1 MHIIEIPSFFIPYGG
16 EFCLEQAKTLR
27 KLGHEV
33 RILSVVQL
41 SLKKDVRSF
50 VSLPFGL
57 TEYQENDIPILQSY
71 MRGIPLCVR
80 RNVSRWVRNVHKLF
94 RLYVE
99 KYGVPDV
106 IHAHCMKWAGYASM
120 FLSHEYHIPYVVTEH
135 LSLMDL
141 QEEFGTEYSPQ
152 IWQIEWLKR
161 AYRDADM
168 VIPVAHEIVF
178 ATQRYYGSDY
188 RWREISNV
196 VDTAFF
202 YRVDKQPMK
211 GRTVIVC
218 CVADFTYRKGYDIL
232 FKAFAKCREVVG
244 DTLRLE
250 LHIAGKNTQSSTCKQ
265 MASNA
270 EIEDFVVA
278 YGKMDRE
285 GIRSLL
291 HRSDLFVLASRSEVQ
306 PLVVLEAMST
316 GLPVVATTAVPQS
329 ERIDGACF
337 VVELNDVDAMARQM
351 CHVLKSRYFAEQYH
365 TKDEVLSADDIS
377 EKVVELAST
386 SRVGRQ
392 LENVF
397 FDVCRC
403 FSEK

>member
-152 IWQIEWLKR
+152 IWQIEW
-161 AYRDADM
+161 
-168 VIPVAHEIVF
+168 
-178 ATQRYYGSDY
+178 
-188 RWREISNV
+188 
-196 VDTAFF
+196 
-202 YRVDKQPMK
+202 
-211 GRTVIVC
+211 
-218 CVADFTYRKGYDIL
+218 
-232 FKAFAKCREVVG
+232 
-244 DTLRLE
+244 
-250 LHIAGKNTQSSTCKQ
+250 
-265 MASNA
+265 
-270 EIEDFVVA
+270 
-278 YGKMDRE
+278 
-285 GIRSLL
+285 
-291 HRSDLFVLASRSEVQ
+291 
-306 PLVVLEAMST
+306 
-316 GLPVVATTAVPQS
+316 
-329 ERIDGACF
+329 
-337 VVELNDVDAMARQM
+337 
-351 CHVLKSRYFAEQYH
+351 
-365 TKDEVLSADDIS
+365 
-377 EKVVELAST
+377 
-386 SRVGRQ
+386 
-392 LENVF
+392 
-397 FDVCRC
+397 
-403 FSEK
+403 